1 MIHFDVTFN
10 LDGLAENVAA
20 TADIVQRKAAL
31 DLFGELIQTTP
42 IDTGR
47 ARAGWSMDIRQGA
60 NVPEDRKKPKGWK
73 KGDTPLYPRPATPM
87 PPKGAPYIMIYNNVE
102 YIIHLND
109 GTPTQPA
116 RRFVEQAVDKVSR
129 NLK

>member
-1 MIHFDVTFN
+1 MIRLDIGFD
-10 LDGLAENVAA
+10 LDGLAENVAV

-42 IDTGR
+42 VDTGR
-47 ARAGWSMDIRQGA
+47 ARAGWSMDARKGQD
-60 NVPEDRKKPKGWK
+60 VPPLKASSYRPKSP
-73 KGDTPLYPRPATPM
+73 T
-87 PPKGAPYIMIYNNVE
+87 PPKGAPSIMIYNNVE

-116 RRFVEQAVDKVSR
+116 RRFVEKAVDKVSR